1 MTHSSISS
9 DLSSDTISVQIRE
22 AFQGFT
28 GVAERL
34 EQTYATLR
42 EQVAA
47 LNLELN
53 DTNLRLT
60 RSLHEN
66 ARIRHYLSNILTS
79 IEKGIVVV
87 DAAGRIT
94 LWSGGAERL
103 TGFAAA
109 EALGGQADR
118 LLGEDVAV
126 LLHELTGEGR
136 DGRREGRIVRK
147 DGHILEAETTASPI
161 RDEEGKVLD
170 TLLVFDDIS
179 QRKWMEERRRRST
192 AQAGLEEMA
201 VMVAHGIRNPLTSI
215 ELLATLLAEETQA
228 DVQTSHLAHGIQ
240 AGVASV
246 NTILTN
252 LLTFTRPVKPCL
264 RPLDLHGV
272 IEEALSTALYAL
284 KERQIDLIRLYHLG
298 PIEIDGDREL
308 LKQVLLNLI
317 LNAVQAMPSGGTLRI
332 STRSPEGGYPVPI
345 GGHTAAADGQSIRCR
360 PEPGG
365 MNGDEFV
372 EVKVSDSGCG
382 IGEADMEK
390 IFLPF
395 FTTKPKGAG
404 LGLAIVERILERHG
418 ARVSLESRVGKGTTF
433 TILLKSRYQ
442 TGALA
447 QRGI

>member
-9 DLSSDTISVQIRE
+9 DLSIDAVSVQIRD

-34 EQTYATLR
+34 EQAYATLR
-42 EQVAA
+42 EQVAV

-60 RSLHEN
+60 QSLHEN
-66 ARIRHYLSNILTS
+66 TRIRRYLSNLLTS
-79 IEKGIVVV
+79 IEKGIVAV
-87 DAAGRIT
+87 DAAGQIT

-103 TGFAAA
+103 TGFTAA

-118 LLGEDVAV
+118 LLGEDAAV
-126 LLHELTGEGR
+126 LLHGLTGEGH
-136 DGRREGRIVRK
+136 DGHREGRIIRK
-147 DGHILEAETTASPI
+147 DGYILEAEITASPI
-161 RDEEGKVLD
+161 RDEGGKVLD
-170 TLLVFDDIS
+170 TLLIFDDIS
-179 QRKWMEERRRRST
+179 KRKWMEERRRRST

-201 VMVAHGIRNPLTSI
+201 VTLAHGIRNPLASI

-228 DVQTSHLAHGIQ
+228 DARTSHLAQGIQ

-252 LLTFTRPVKPCL
+252 LLAFTRPVKPCL
-264 RPLDLHGV
+264 KPLDLHRV

-284 KERQIDLIRLYHLG
+284 KERQIDLIRLHHSG
-298 PIEIDGDREL
+298 PLEIDGDREL

-332 STRSPEGGYPVPI
+332 STRGPEGESPVSV
-345 GGHTAAADGQSIRCR
+345 GGHTTADGQPTRCR
-360 PEPGG
+360 PKHGG
-365 MNGDEFV
+365 MNGGEFV

-382 IGEADMEK
+382 ISEANLEK

-433 TILLKSRYQ
+433 RILFRSRCQ
-442 TGALA
+442 AMASA
-447 QRGI
+447 QGGI

>member
-60 RSLHEN
+60 KSLHEN

-87 DAAGRIT
+87 DAAGQIT

-103 TGFAAA
+103 TGFTAV

-118 LLGEDVAV
+118 LLGEDVAI

-228 DVQTSHLAHGIQ
+228 DVQTSHLAQGIQ

-252 LLTFTRPVKPCL
+252 LLTFTRPVKPCV

-284 KERQIDLIRLYHLG
+284 KERKIDLIRLYHLG
-298 PIEIDGDREL
+298 PIEVDGDREL

-332 STRSPEGGYPVPI
+332 STRSPEGGSPVPI
-345 GGHTAAADGQSIRCR
+345 GGHTAADGQPIRCR
-360 PEPGG
+360 HESGG
-365 MNGDEFV
+365 MNGGEFI
-372 EVKVSDSGCG
+372 EVKVADSGCG
-382 IGEADMEK
+382 IGEANLEK

-442 TGALA
+442 ARAFA

>member
-332 STRSPEGGYPVPI
+332 STRSPIV
-345 GGHTAAADGQSIRCR
+345 R
-360 PEPGG
+360 PASVRHAIDAIDAKDA
-365 MNGDEFV
+365 MV

-382 IGEADMEK
+382 VGEADMEK

-442 TGALA
+442 TGAFA